1 MPPVAVIEKI
11 RAQAQ
16 EVFDF
21 IGHVE
26 THPQIAD
33 FSQSVKIISE
43 KKTGVGTRFHQ
54 VYTSGAEHVSEMM
67 VWEPYK
73 KIVWHNFEDDSTTPV
88 MIISYYFEEEGPYT
102 HILPHGR
109 VRRIREPGQAPR
121 RHAEEHQR
129 ARESE
134 EDSGG
139 GVGKTS
145 MREAFSCLPSVPFV
159 KTGRIYATPT
169 PSRIRRD
176 CRTSP
181 SFRRMPESRVLSFV
195 FRRYSPFEQG
205 EDEMPVV
212 STLIGSGFRHA
223 PE

>member
-16 EVFDF
+16 EVFNF

-33 FSQSVKIISE
+33 FSQSVKIISG

-73 KIVWHNFEDDSTTPV
+73 KIVWHNFEGDSKTPV

-102 HILPHGR
+102 HVLHTVECDEDENQAKHRDGTLR
-109 VRRIREPGQAPR
+109 NIRELANL
-121 RHAEEHQR
+121 
-129 ARESE
+129 
-134 EDSGG
+134 
-139 GVGKTS
+139 K
-145 MREAFSCLPSVPFV
+145 
-159 KTGRIYATPT
+159 RIL
-169 PSRIRRD
+169 
-176 CRTSP
+176 
-181 SFRRMPESRVLSFV
+181 E
-195 FRRYSPFEQG
+195 G
-205 EDEMPVV
+205 E
-212 STLIGSGFRHA
+212 
-223 PE
+223 

>member
-16 EVFDF
+16 EVFNF

-73 KIVWHNFEDDSTTPV
+73 KIVWHNFEGDSKTPV

-102 HILPHGR
+102 HVLHTVECDEYENQAKHRDGTLR
-109 VRRIREPGQAPR
+109 NIRELANLKKIL
-121 RHAEEHQR
+121 E
-129 ARESE
+129 
-134 EDSGG
+134 GG
-139 GVGKTS
+139 
-145 MREAFSCLPSVPFV
+145 
-159 KTGRIYATPT
+159 
-169 PSRIRRD
+169 
-176 CRTSP
+176 
-181 SFRRMPESRVLSFV
+181 
-195 FRRYSPFEQG
+195 
-205 EDEMPVV
+205 
-212 STLIGSGFRHA
+212 
-223 PE
+223 